1 MNQENYDSRDD
12 DLHNILKALKIQALS
27 LERLKNK
34 VSRIEKTLSKDLAEI
49 RQRID
54 DMENELAKR

>member
-1 MNQENYDSRDD
+1 MNQEDYDSRDD
-12 DLHNILKALKIQALS
+12 DLHNILEALKIQALS

-34 VSRIEKTLSKDLAEI
+34 VSLIEKTLSKDLAEI

-54 DMENELAKR
+54 DMENESAKC